1 MVDDRRGPVNPQAAP
16 PVLVRIPPS
25 AVAARADRDEGRVW
39 RPARDYPLGLGIE
52 VD

>member
-1 MVDDRRGPVNPQAAP
+1 MVGDRRGPDHPQAAP
-16 PVLVRIPPS
+16 PVLARILPS
-25 AVAARADRDEGRVW
+25 AVAARADRDEGTVW